1 MFAISKTINASTI
14 TKNMNLNKKDTY
26 DSDIQKIRANYQKI
40 KSYQSNLLTDPDFLS
55 CKISQDSEIFLYK
68 TKSGDSKILTI
79 KQSIKN
85 GVFYSEYYYNDNHEL
100 FFVFTKTKFF
110 LTSDGTLKTKI
121 EENRYYFKNEKM
133 FEWINH
139 NRLKIPPISPVF
151 QNQAKRILG
160 IQRAVFDQC

>member
-1 MFAISKTINASTI
+1 
-14 TKNMNLNKKDTY
+14 MNLNKKDTY

-85 GVFYSEYYYNDNHEL
+85 GVF
-100 FFVFTKTKFF
+100 
-110 LTSDGTLKTKI
+110 GILK
-121 EENRYYFKNEKM
+121 
-133 FEWINH
+133 
-139 NRLKIPPISPVF
+139 LSG
-151 QNQAKRILG
+151 KRKLILIILLLMRG
-160 IQRAVFDQC
+160 YVQK